1 MNVWRPAQRI
11 RVKSLGLHWRD
22 QRLLAFE
29 VLDDA
34 GDVKGVRPLGG
45 SVEFGESWQ
54 DALVREFRE
63 ELSVDISILNRPLV
77 MENIYV
83 HEGTTGHEI
92 LFISEVLF
100 PAGAYEAADDIRFAE
115 DNGEICTARWFDLNE
130 LGENGIELFPVGLK
144 EILVAEKNK
153 PTETPDTA
161 GKVPT
166 VAHRRPEKTKG

>member
-1 MNVWRPAQRI
+1 MNIWRPVQKI

-22 QRLLAFE
+22 RRLLAFE

-34 GDVKGVRPLGG
+34 GNVKGVRPLGG

-54 DALVREFRE
+54 DALIREFSE
-63 ELSVDISILNRPLV
+63 ELNVEVSILDRPLV

-92 LFISEVLF
+92 LFIAEVLF
-100 PAGAYEAADDIRFAE
+100 PSGAYEAVEEIKFAE

-130 LGENGIELFPVGLK
+130 LSRNGVELFPVGLK
-144 EILVAEKNK
+144 DRLIAK
-153 PTETPDTA
+153 
-161 GKVPT
+161 
-166 VAHRRPEKTKG
+166 